1 MGGRVIS
8 LIDYRELRLA
18 GSVRETAKG
27 RYFRVNLKNASHMR
41 SMKTRQRLVG
51 SHVDSIDRVRVLS
64 AFSGTNLS
72 PKWSSDYRFV
82 VPAAFFLICLVLVAF
97 GL

>member
-27 RYFRVNLKNASHMR
+27 RYFRVNLKNASHVR
-41 SMKTRQRLVG
+41 LMKTRQRLAG
-51 SHVDSIDRVRVLS
+51 SRVHSIGRVRIPS
-64 AFSGTNLS
+64 GFSPTNVS
-72 PKWSSDYRFV
+72 PKSSSDYRFV
-82 VPAAFFLICLVLVAF
+82 FPAAFFLICLALVVF